1 MKGKFGIAALLLS
14 SITFAAPVSTPNP
27 NISDTPIISGGGTVS
42 GGTSCRA
49 YQTNSAVVPLQGGE
63 TLVFYGSGV
72 SGNYPPIPL
81 TTGGYLSTK
90 SNYSGTAYVRVKG
103 YDFRDYIYYYPGGAI
118 GLFARNSDSRND
130 FIAGAGA
137 GANENRSSFSHGG
150 GWTLSG
156 LTVIC
161 TRDYHYE
168 RPIEYCYTFFI
179 DGPSIYKGAWFS
191 TRETRWWRYPAAPG
205 FHGAGSILYAC
216 PNSYCAAVVEVY
228 HITGGASSISAFYNS
243 YTKNYTSVGNS
254 LTISAGGFHGQT
266 NPTLYV
272 CQ

>member
-14 SITFAAPVSTPNP
+14 SITFATPVSTPNP
-27 NISDTPIISGGGTVS
+27 NLSDTPIISGGGKVS
-42 GGTSCRA
+42 GGICRA
-49 YQTNSAVVPLQGGE
+49 YQTNGTAVSLSGGE

-72 SGNYPPIPL
+72 SGNPPRIPLTTGYLSL

-118 GLFARNSDSRND
+118 GLFARNSDSRDD

-161 TRDYHYE
+161 TRDYQYE
-168 RPIEYCYTFFI
+168 SPSEYCYTFFI

-191 TRETRWWRYPAAPG
+191 TRETRRWREPAAPG
-205 FHGAGSILYAC
+205 FHGSGSFL
-216 PNSYCAAVVEVY
+216 SYSFPPLY
-228 HITGGASSISAFYNS
+228 HIIGGASSISAFYNS
-243 YTKNYTSVGNS
+243 YTKNYTSLGNS
-254 LTISAGGFHGQT
+254 LTISAGGYTGQAA
-266 NPTLYV
+266 PTLYV